1 MMTPPTHKVSQLQLL
16 MNKTYK
22 NLSLKISLKD
32 LIVAK
37 KSNFMAKKDLIMT
50 EYFVPEPNLK
60 RINLRMLVVEI
71 MGDQF
76 SLVQD

>member
-1 MMTPPTHKVSQLQLL
+1 MTLAINKVLTLLLL

-22 NLSLKISLKD
+22 NLSLKISLKV

-37 KSNFMAKKDLIMT
+37 RSKDWAKKDLTMI
-50 EYFVPEPNLK
+50 EYYAPEPNLK

>member
-1 MMTPPTHKVSQLQLL
+1 
-16 MNKTYK
+16 MNKTCK

-37 KSNFMAKKDLIMT
+37 RSKDWAKKDLVMT
-50 EYFVPEPNLK
+50 EFYAPEPNLK

-71 MGDQF
+71 QVDQF

>member
-1 MMTPPTHKVSQLQLL
+1 
-16 MNKTYK
+16 MNKTCK

-37 KSNFMAKKDLIMT
+37 RSKDWAKKDLTMT
-50 EYFVPEPNLK
+50 EYYAPEPNLK
-60 RINLRMLVVEI
+60 RINLRILVVEI
-71 MGDQF
+71 QADQF